1 MKIRERRAYF
11 GFGVRDRAEAQRWLE
26 DQGQRGWVL
35 TRIRTGFF
43 PTACFVPMEDT
54 PPRYCVDVAHWSLR
68 DPERQRD
75 YDRLAA
81 DAGWSLAAQTGG
93 MKIYRAQPSPARI
106 PSRSRPTPPWSG
118 NGTVGR
124 PYSPAS

>member
-1 MKIRERRAYF
+1 MKIQERRAYF
-11 GFGVRDRAEAQRWLE
+11 GFGVRDRAEAHRWLE
-26 DQGQRGWVL
+26 EQGQRGWVL

-43 PTACFVPMEDT
+43 PTACFAPLEGP

-93 MKIYRAQPSPARI
+93 MKIYRASPAGTQF
-106 PSRSRPTPPWSG
+106 RSRPIPSWSG
-118 NGTVGR
+118 SGTVGR
-124 PYSPAS
+124 PFSPAS